1 MIEFKNIIVRTK
13 TNNFNQAIMRKSI
26 YILSL
31 FCVNILTFSCI
42 DDSVSNEFEEANGKV
57 EKKLIKS
64 ITLTSA
70 QDSEE
75 SGSFQFS
82 YTTDGA
88 LNTISNGE
96 DTSIFVYDGAE
107 LSNVTGGGDNL
118 NVEELYESPYDAFE
132 TGNVLL
138 YDING
143 NPKRIEFF
151 EEEYD
156 YNSGSYTLQ
165 VYTAELNYDDAHN
178 PFFYTLEAGGI
189 IDVLDG
195 VKLNF
200 SVNPQVPEIVQARML
215 FPVNNLSQIIYKN
228 EAGEI
233 MYTINVNYVYDT
245 DNYAT
250 SGTVTAVSKIDGDQS
265 TYAIQF
271 DYVN

>member
-1 MIEFKNIIVRTK
+1 
-13 TNNFNQAIMRKSI
+13 MRKST
-26 YILSL
+26 YILCL
-31 FCVNILTFSCI
+31 FCVTILAFSCT

-57 EKKLIKS
+57 EKKLIQS
-64 ITLTSA
+64 ITIASG
-70 QDSEE
+70 QDSQEG
-75 SGSFQFS
+75 GSLQFS

-96 DTSIFVYDGAE
+96 DTSIFVYDGTE
-107 LSNVTGGGDNL
+107 LANVTGGGDNL
-118 NVEELYESPYDAFE
+118 NIDELYESPYDAFE

-138 YDING
+138 YDSNG
-143 NPKRIEFF
+143 NPKKIEFF

-156 YNSGSYTLQ
+156 YNSDTYSTQ

-200 SVNPQVPEIVQARML
+200 SLNPQVPEIVQARML

-228 EAGEI
+228 EAGET

-250 SGTVTAVSKIDGDQS
+250 SGTVTAVSIVDGDQS
-265 TYAIQF
+265 TYAVQF